1 MKRKF
6 NAWLWAAVMGIL
18 VPGLMFGVADKLIGR
33 SGQISSAQEQTT
45 QGTFP
50 SNGTIER
57 VIVLRNGDLMLMDM
71 DAYVAGVLLAEMPA
85 GFHQEALKSQA
96 VVARTYALKT
106 NTVGLK
112 HPNRA
117 VCTESSC
124 CQGYNTVADYI
135 SRGGTEE
142 AVAKVC
148 SAVAATTGQVLTY
161 QGTLIEATY
170 FSCSG
175 GRTEDALAVWGTD
188 IPYLQSVDSP
198 GEEKA
203 THYADML
210 QFTATEFAGRLGI
223 EPSGKL
229 SSWLGPVTYTDGG
242 GVDTME
248 ICGKNYRGTE
258 LRSLLGLR
266 STAFAILPI
275 GDTLYISSRGFGH
288 RVGMSQ
294 YGAEAMAVAGS
305 NYHQILSHYYTGA
318 IISVYPRN

>member
-1 MKRKF
+1 MKRIR
-6 NAWLWAAVMGIL
+6 NAWVWAVVMGIL

-33 SGQISSAQEQTT
+33 NGQIPSAQEQTT
-45 QGTFP
+45 CGTFP
-50 SNGTIER
+50 SAGTIER
-57 VIVLRNGDLMLMDM
+57 VIVLRNGNLMLMDM
-71 DAYVAGVLLAEMPA
+71 DAYVAGVLLSEMPA

-106 NTVGLK
+106 NTVGQK

-161 QGTLIEATY
+161 HGTLIEATY

-210 QFTATEFAGRLGI
+210 KFTATEFAGRLGI
-223 EPSGKL
+223 EPSGKP

-275 GDTLYISSRGFGH
+275 GETLYISSRGFGH

-318 IISVYPRN
+318 TISVYPRN